1 MNSLLVRCSIAALA
15 LFAAAGSGFA
25 QQSQSRMTSLNLSND
40 EPISIE
46 SDKLEVRDNDRQAI
60 FTGNVS
66 VVQGQTLMKAGKMTV
81 YYVGQA
87 LARDGKKEDK
97 PAEATPAAASTT
109 PGSAD
114 IERIEV
120 DGKVYVK
127 SESQVATGDRATFD
141 MKTET
146 LTLTGKEVVLT
157 EGDNVI
163 VGCRLNVQMK
173 TGQAQLDGCG
183 GNQSGGR
190 VKMLLQ
196 PGSQNR

>member
-1 MNSLLVRCSIAALA
+1 MTSLLARFTIAALA
-15 LFAAAGSGFA
+15 MSLAGGPVLA

-40 EPISIE
+40 QPISIE
-46 SDKLEVRDNDRQAI
+46 SDKLEVRDNDRMAI

-66 VVQGQTLMKAGKMTV
+66 VAQGQTLMKAGKMTV

-87 LARDGKKEDK
+87 TDAAGSTQ
-97 PAEATPAAASTT
+97 ASTGGAAAA
-109 PGSAD
+109 GSGD

-127 SESQVATGDRATFD
+127 SESQVATGDRASFD
-141 MKTET
+141 MRSEV
-146 LTLTGKEVVLT
+146 LTLSGKEVVLT
-157 EGDNVI
+157 EGENVI
-163 VGCRLNVQMK
+163 VGCKLTVQMK

-183 GNQSGGR
+183 GTGTGGR

>member
-1 MNSLLVRCSIAALA
+1 
-15 LFAAAGSGFA
+15 
-25 QQSQSRMTSLNLSND
+25 MTGLNLSND
-40 EPISIE
+40 QPIQIE

-66 VVQGQTLMKAGKMTV
+66 VVQGETLMKAGKMTV
-81 YYVGQA
+81 YYVGQQMS
-87 LARDGKKEDK
+87 RDND
-97 PAEATPAAASTT
+97 AQAQPAAAAPSAGAA

-120 DGKVYVK
+120 EGKVYVK

-141 MKTET
+141 MGSEV
-146 LTLTGKEVVLT
+146 LTLSGKEVVLT

-163 VGCRLNVQMK
+163 VGCKLSVQMK

-183 GNQSGGR
+183 GTQSGGR

-196 PGSQNR
+196 PGSQN

>member
-1 MNSLLVRCSIAALA
+1 MNSLLVRFSIAALA
-15 LFAAAGSGFA
+15 LVAAAGTGFA
-25 QQSQSRMTSLNLSND
+25 QESQSRMTSLNLSND
-40 EPISIE
+40 QPIQIE

-87 LARDGKKEDK
+87 MARDGKKEEK
-97 PAEATPAAASTT
+97 PAEAKPAAGAT

-141 MKTET
+141 MKSEV

-157 EGDNVI
+157 EGENVI
-163 VGCRLNVQMK
+163 VGCKLNVQMK

-183 GNQSGGR
+183 GSQSGGR